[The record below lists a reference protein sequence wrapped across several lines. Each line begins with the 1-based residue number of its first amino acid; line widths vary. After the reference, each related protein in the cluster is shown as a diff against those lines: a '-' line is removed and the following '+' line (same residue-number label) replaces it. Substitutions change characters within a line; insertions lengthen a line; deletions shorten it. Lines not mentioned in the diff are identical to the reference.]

1 MEWLM
6 GIAVLAILG
15 LIVGAIA
22 KSIMPG
28 DDPGGIV
35 TTSILGI
42 VGAMLGGVIGNALGI
57 GGITGLDW
65 RSLVTAVIGSLL
77 LLLAYRAFRM
87 LTPGVASS
95 PFASGRS
102 SSTTP
107 LRAYGQTGDY
117 DSSTVPNLAEL
128 AKSSISNEVVSRLSE
143 KVGENSSSIRKA
155 LEAMIPTVLASVR
168 SQVATPSGASR
179 LFDVVKGAAQGGLE
193 RQLADGNLDG
203 IGRQCQGFLS
213 TLFGDKL
220 AGLLNWLAGFA
231 GIRESSASS
240 LMNVASSMVMS
251 TLGRTIQQQGLDAS
265 QFAGLLSTQSS
276 WLSRLLPSGITD
288 LPGMRTLADVGDRA
302 AEVTHAATAAGRRV
316 GAAAERAYQET
327 VGIRSPLLSAL
338 LPLGLLLLAIPLL
351 GWLMRGAANIA
362 RPPVEDV
369 AVRPAPR
376 QALATETPPAP
387 VADAPRRES
396 TIATTLVPTTLK
408 LSELRLPDGVSLQ
421 VPESSFLNT
430 IYKYLSDPTAAKSR
444 EFVFEGLEFA
454 DAKIH
459 AIPETETAVKSLSKL
474 IRAFPSVTLRIVG
487 HTDPSGDPVTDQRI
501 SLARADSLKDLLV
514 KAGVPNNR
522 IVTAGLGSDHPVASN
537 DTSEGRVKNRR
548 IELSLSKSP

>member
-1 MEWLM
+1 
-6 GIAVLAILG
+6 
-15 LIVGAIA
+15 
-22 KSIMPG
+22 MPG

-35 TTSILGI
+35 ATSILGI
-42 VGAMLGGVIGNALGI
+42 VGAMLGGVIGNAFGI

-87 LTPGVASS
+87 LTSGVASA
-95 PFASGRS
+95 PYASGRS
-102 SSTTP
+102 TSTTP

-117 DSSTVPNLAEL
+117 DSATVPNFAEL
-128 AKSSISNEVVSRLSE
+128 AKATISNDVVSRLSE
-143 KVGENSSSIRKA
+143 KVGENSSAIRKA
-155 LEAMIPTVLASVR
+155 LEAMIPTVLASLR
-168 SQVATPSGASR
+168 SQVATPAGASR
-179 LFDVVKGAAQGGLE
+179 LFDMVKGAAQGGLD
-193 RQLADGNLDG
+193 RQLADGNLEG

-265 QFAGLLSTQSS
+265 QFAGLLSTQSR

-288 LPGMRTLADVGDRA
+288 LPGLRTFADFGDRA

-316 GAAAERAYQET
+316 GAAAEQAYQET
-327 VGIRSPLLSAL
+327 VGLRSPLLSAL

-351 GWLMRGAANIA
+351 GWFMRGAANIA

-369 AVRPAPR
+369 ALRPAPR
-376 QALATETPPAP
+376 QALATDTPPAP
-387 VADAPRRES
+387 VAEAPRRES
-396 TIATTLVPTTLK
+396 TIASTLVPTTLK

-430 IYKYLSDPTAAKSR
+430 IYKYLSDATAAKSR

-454 DAKIH
+454 DAKVH
-459 AIPETETAVKSLSKL
+459 ALPETAVTSLSKL
-474 IRAFPSVTLRIVG
+474 IRGFPSVTLRIIG
-487 HTDPSGDPVTDQRI
+487 HTDPSGDPAADQKI

-514 KAGVPNNR
+514 NAGVPSDR
-522 IVTAGLGSDHPVASN
+522 ITTAGLGSDHPVASN
-537 DTSEGRVKNRR
+537 DTSEGRAKNRR